1 MLLTWRL
8 IELNEQHK
16 GMLAAF
22 VAYAIFGLSFL
33 FSKVALGLTSPM
45 VLLCVRFGVTV
56 LALNLMVLLRLV
68 KLELKGKKLGGAIV
82 LGLLQPVLYFVCENY
97 GLKFTTTS
105 FAGMMSSISPVIT
118 AVLGA
123 LLLREKPTV
132 RQWICI
138 GISVS
143 GVLIMTL
150 KPGGGQNTLLGCLC
164 LVGAYFAGS
173 MYTLLSRKLSSE
185 FKPFDLTYVMF
196 IMGFVFFTGG
206 AVAQNGADT
215 LRVIGQALSHPEFV
229 GGIVFLSLFSS
240 VGAFL
245 LINYSLARLPVARA
259 AIFNNLTAVV
269 SVLAGVLVMKDP
281 FTWVTALA
289 SVLILA
295 GVWGVNRFGAE

>member
-1 MLLTWRL
+1 M
-8 IELNEQHK
+8 NEQRK

-22 VAYAIFGLSFL
+22 AAYAIFGLSFL
-33 FSKVALGLTSPM
+33 FSKVALGLASPM

-56 LALNLMVLLRLV
+56 IALNLMVAFRVV

-82 LGLLQPVLYFVCENY
+82 LGLLQPVLYFIFENY
-97 GLKFTTTS
+97 GLSFTTTS

-123 LLLREKPTV
+123 VLLKERPTLK
-132 RQWICI
+132 QWVCI

-143 GVLIMTL
+143 GVMLMTL
-150 KPGGGQNTLLGCLC
+150 RPGGGQNTLAGCLC

-173 MYTLLSRKLSSE
+173 LYTLLSRRLSRK

-196 IMGFVFFTGG
+196 IIGFVFFTGG
-206 AVAQNGADT
+206 AVAENGADT
-215 LRVIGQALSHPEFV
+215 LRVIAGALRHPEFV
-229 GGIVFLSLFSS
+229 GGILFLSLLSS

-269 SVLAGVLVMKDP
+269 SMLAGVLIMKDP
-281 FTWVTALA
+281 FGWMTALA

-295 GVWGVNRFGAE
+295 GVWGVNRFGAETKEEQE

>member
-1 MLLTWRL
+1 M
-8 IELNEQHK
+8 NEQRK

-22 VAYAIFGLSFL
+22 AAYAIFGLSFL
-33 FSKVALGLTSPM
+33 FSKVALGLASPM

-56 LALNLMVLLRLV
+56 IALNLMVAFRVV

-82 LGLLQPVLYFVCENY
+82 LGLLQPVLYFIFENY
-97 GLKFTTTS
+97 GLSFTTTS

-123 LLLREKPTV
+123 VLLKERPTLK
-132 RQWICI
+132 QWLCI

-143 GVLIMTL
+143 GVMLMTL
-150 KPGGGQNTLLGCLC
+150 RPGGGQNTLAGCLC

-173 MYTLLSRKLSSE
+173 LYTLLSRRLSRQ

-196 IMGFVFFTGG
+196 IIGFVFFTGG
-206 AVAQNGADT
+206 AVAENGADT
-215 LRVIGQALSHPEFV
+215 LRVIAGALRHPEFV
-229 GGIVFLSLFSS
+229 GGILFLSLLSS

-269 SVLAGVLVMKDP
+269 SMLAGVLIMKDP
-281 FTWVTALA
+281 FGWMTALA

-295 GVWGVNRFGAE
+295 GVWGVNRFGAETKEEQE

>member
-1 MLLTWRL
+1 M
-8 IELNEQHK
+8 NEQRK

-22 VAYAIFGLSFL
+22 AAYAIFGLSFL
-33 FSKVALGLTSPM
+33 FSKVALGLASPM

-56 LALNLMVLLRLV
+56 IALNLMVAFRVV

-82 LGLLQPVLYFVCENY
+82 LGLLQPVLYFIFENY
-97 GLKFTTTS
+97 GLSFTTTS

-123 LLLREKPTV
+123 VLLKEKPTLK
-132 RQWICI
+132 QWVCI

-143 GVLIMTL
+143 GVMLMTL
-150 KPGGGQNTLLGCLC
+150 RPGGGQNTLAGCLC

-173 MYTLLSRKLSSE
+173 LYTLLSRRLSRQ

-196 IMGFVFFTGG
+196 IIGFVFFTGG
-206 AVAQNGADT
+206 AVAENGADT
-215 LRVIGQALSHPEFV
+215 LRVIAGALRHPEFV
-229 GGIVFLSLFSS
+229 GGILFLSLLSS

-269 SVLAGVLVMKDP
+269 SMLAGVLIMKDP
-281 FTWVTALA
+281 FGWMTALA

-295 GVWGVNRFGAE
+295 GVWGVNRFGAETKEEQE

>member
-1 MLLTWRL
+1 M
-8 IELNEQHK
+8 NEQRK

-22 VAYAIFGLSFL
+22 AAYAIFGFSFL
-33 FSKVALGLTSPM
+33 FSKVALGLASPM

-56 LALNLMVLLRLV
+56 VALNLMVAFRLV

-82 LGLLQPVLYFVCENY
+82 LGFLQPVLYFVFENY
-97 GLKFTTTS
+97 GLSFTTTS

-123 LLLREKPTV
+123 VLLKEKPTLK
-132 RQWICI
+132 QWVCI
-138 GISVS
+138 GISVL
-143 GVLIMTL
+143 GVMLMTL
-150 KPGGGQNTLLGCLC
+150 RSGGGQNTLAGCLC

-173 MYTLLSRKLSSE
+173 LYTLLSRRLSRQ

-196 IMGFVFFTGG
+196 IIGFVFFTGG
-206 AVAQNGADT
+206 AVAENGADT
-215 LRVIGQALSHPEFV
+215 LRVVAGALRHPEFV
-229 GGIVFLSLFSS
+229 AGILFLSLLSS

-269 SVLAGVLVMKDP
+269 SMLAGVLIMKDP
-281 FTWVTALA
+281 FGWMTALA
-289 SVLILA
+289 SALILA
-295 GVWGVNRFGAE
+295 GVWGVNRFGAETKEEQE

>member
-1 MLLTWRL
+1 MNGQR
-8 IELNEQHK
+8 K

-22 VAYAIFGLSFL
+22 AAYAIFGLSFL
-33 FSKVALGLTSPM
+33 FSKVALGLASPM

-56 LALNLMVLLRLV
+56 IALNLMVAFRVV

-82 LGLLQPVLYFVCENY
+82 LGLLQPVLYFIFENY
-97 GLKFTTTS
+97 GLSFTTTS

-123 LLLREKPTV
+123 VLLKERPTLK
-132 RQWICI
+132 QWVCI

-143 GVLIMTL
+143 GVMLMTL
-150 KPGGGQNTLLGCLC
+150 RPGGGQNTLAGCLC

-173 MYTLLSRKLSSE
+173 LYTLLSRRLSRQ

-196 IMGFVFFTGG
+196 IIGFVFFTGG
-206 AVAQNGADT
+206 AVAENGADT
-215 LRVIGQALSHPEFV
+215 LRVIAGALRHPEFV
-229 GGIVFLSLFSS
+229 GGILFLSLLSS

-269 SVLAGVLVMKDP
+269 SMLAGVLIMKDP
-281 FTWVTALA
+281 FGWMTALA

-295 GVWGVNRFGAE
+295 GVWGVNRFGAETKEEQE

>member
-1 MLLTWRL
+1 M
-8 IELNEQHK
+8 NEQRK

-22 VAYAIFGLSFL
+22 AAYAIFGFSFL
-33 FSKVALGLTSPM
+33 FSKVALGLASPM

-56 LALNLMVLLRLV
+56 VALNLMVAFRLV

-82 LGLLQPVLYFVCENY
+82 LGLLQPVLYFVFENY
-97 GLKFTTTS
+97 GLSFTTTS

-123 LLLREKPTV
+123 VLLKEKPTLK
-132 RQWICI
+132 QWVCI
-138 GISVS
+138 GISVL
-143 GVLIMTL
+143 GVMLMTL
-150 KPGGGQNTLLGCLC
+150 RSGGGQNTLAGCLC

-173 MYTLLSRKLSSE
+173 LYTLLSRRLSRQ

-196 IMGFVFFTGG
+196 IIGFVFFTGG
-206 AVAQNGADT
+206 AVAENGADT
-215 LRVIGQALSHPEFV
+215 LRVVAGALRHPEFV
-229 GGIVFLSLFSS
+229 AGILFLSLLSS

-269 SVLAGVLVMKDP
+269 SMLAGVLIMKDP
-281 FTWVTALA
+281 FGWMTALA
-289 SVLILA
+289 SALILA
-295 GVWGVNRFGAE
+295 GVWGVNRFGAETKEEQE

>member
-1 MLLTWRL
+1 
-8 IELNEQHK
+8 
-16 GMLAAF
+16 
-22 VAYAIFGLSFL
+22 
-33 FSKVALGLTSPM
+33 M

-56 LALNLMVLLRLV
+56 IALNLMVAFRVV

-82 LGLLQPVLYFVCENY
+82 LGLLQPVLYFIFENY
-97 GLKFTTTS
+97 GLSFTTTS

-123 LLLREKPTV
+123 VLLKERPTLK
-132 RQWICI
+132 QWVCI

-143 GVLIMTL
+143 GVMLMTL
-150 KPGGGQNTLLGCLC
+150 RPGGGQNTLAGCLC

-173 MYTLLSRKLSSE
+173 LYTLLSRRLSRQ

-196 IMGFVFFTGG
+196 IIGFVFFTGG
-206 AVAQNGADT
+206 AVAENGADT
-215 LRVIGQALSHPEFV
+215 LRVIAGALRHPEFV
-229 GGIVFLSLFSS
+229 GGILFLSLLSS

-259 AIFNNLTAVV
+259 AIFNNLTVVV
-269 SVLAGVLVMKDP
+269 SMLAGVLIMKDP
-281 FTWVTALA
+281 FGWMTALA

-295 GVWGVNRFGAE
+295 GVWGVNRFGAETKEEQE

>member
-1 MLLTWRL
+1 M
-8 IELNEQHK
+8 NEQRK

-22 VAYAIFGLSFL
+22 AAYAIFGLSFL
-33 FSKVALGLTSPM
+33 FSKVALGLASPM

-56 LALNLMVLLRLV
+56 IALNLMVAFRVV
-68 KLELKGKKLGGAIV
+68 KLDLKGKKLGGAIV
-82 LGLLQPVLYFVCENY
+82 LGLLQPVLYFIFENY
-97 GLKFTTTS
+97 GLSFTTTS

-123 LLLREKPTV
+123 VLLKERPTLK
-132 RQWICI
+132 QWVCI

-143 GVLIMTL
+143 GVMLMTL
-150 KPGGGQNTLLGCLC
+150 RPGGGQNTLAGCLC

-173 MYTLLSRKLSSE
+173 LYTLLSRRLSRQ

-196 IMGFVFFTGG
+196 IIGFVFFTGG
-206 AVAQNGADT
+206 AVAENGADT
-215 LRVIGQALSHPEFV
+215 LRVIAGALRHPEFV
-229 GGIVFLSLFSS
+229 GGILFLSLLSS

-269 SVLAGVLVMKDP
+269 SMLAGVLIMKDP
-281 FTWVTALA
+281 FGWMTALA

-295 GVWGVNRFGAE
+295 GVWGVNRFGAETKEEQE